1 VSPDG
6 NWLIALDGTTTQL
19 DIYQINK
26 STGGLVLSSTVPFSI
41 PNAQV
46 LGKMVKVAPNGE
58 LIFASLGTGGDLVFT
73 FNTANGATVLSQTL
87 APISTQTSENGL
99 AIDSTTTH
107 LFIARSG
114 LNGGLAEYTIG
125 TNGALTSV
133 TGSPFAAG
141 AQPLSVALD
150 PSNTYAYVA
159 NGTDAT
165 ISGYTV
171 GNGIGVPLAGSPYA
185 SGASVRALTRD
196 QSGKYL
202 LAVAFAGAPD
212 LTMYSI
218 SATVAGGLTQ
228 TSTSATGTD
237 PAGAWAVVSTH

>member
-1 VSPDG
+1 MATWCLRS
-6 NWLIALDGTTTQL
+6 IQR
-19 DIYQINK
+19 
-26 STGGLVLSSTVPFSI
+26 TG
-41 PNAQV
+41 A
-46 LGKMVKVAPNGE
+46 A
-58 LIFASLGTGGDLVFT
+58 
-73 FNTANGATVLSQTL
+73 VLSQTL

-107 LFIARSG
+107 LYIARSG
-114 LNGGLAEYTIG
+114 LSGGLAEYTIG

-150 PSNTYAYVA
+150 PTNTYAYVA

-171 GNGIGVPLAGSPYA
+171 GNGVGVPLTGSPYA
-185 SGASVRALTRD
+185 SGASVRALTLD

-218 SATVAGGLTQ
+218 GATAAGVLNSDFDYADGDRSGGSVGGGLYTL
-228 TSTSATGTD
+228 TG
-237 PAGAWAVVSTH
+237 S